1 MILNNCSIRFTVHF
15 ECDIV
20 QVNNNRFEPL
30 NNKYQLNTIFRLH
43 FIFHDKREKKQK
55 EPAMYWAGNKRIR
68 IKYKRRERE
77 IQKTK
82 NHSLKMFCTLY
93 LC

>member
-1 MILNNCSIRFTVHF
+1 
-15 ECDIV
+15 
-20 QVNNNRFEPL
+20 
-30 NNKYQLNTIFRLH
+30 
-43 FIFHDKREKKQK
+43 
-55 EPAMYWAGNKRIR
+55 MYWAGNKRIR

>member
-20 QVNNNRFEPL
+20 QV

-82 NHSLKMFCTLY
+82 NHSLKMFCTLC

>member
-1 MILNNCSIRFTVHF
+1 VIPYNCSIRFTVHL

-20 QVNNNRFEPL
+20 QV

-43 FIFHDKREKKQK
+43 FIFHDKREK
-55 EPAMYWAGNKRIR
+55 NKKNLQCIGREINALGLN
-68 IKYKRRERE
+68 INGGRERE

-82 NHSLKMFCTLY
+82 NHSLKMFCTLC